1 MRVISTIIKTV
12 VIAAVVIFA
21 TLNMQSV
28 DLQYFY
34 GKPPVKLPLFLII
47 IGSAFIGVIL
57 ATMVAISEKMRTRRE
72 MNSLRKNLKEAE
84 KEITRLRNLPLS
96 KEKDS
101 TKEHA
106 GE

>member
-1 MRVISTIIKTV
+1 MRVVSTIIKTV
-12 VIAAVVIFA
+12 VIAAIVIFA
-21 TLNMQSV
+21 TLNMQTV
-28 DLQYFY
+28 ELQYFY
-34 GKPPVKLPLFLII
+34 GKEPINLPLFLII

-57 ATMVAISEKMRTRRE
+57 ATMVALSEKMKTRRE

-96 KEKDS
+96 KEKES

-106 GE
+106 G